1 VDWDRGPSCRPMSV
15 LAVYGPVERGPARAS
30 FLALDGPLQAALA
43 AGTGPAADVFMAG
56 DFNCT
61 LPTPGVTTS
70 FGGAV
75 RAQCAEQLQA
85 LVAAAGLV
93 DVWAS
98 LASQGVNL
106 RGYKQEDAQ
115 THISNTANGISTARL
130 DYWFS
135 PASLVGQGWAP
146 KCTHRWDVAP
156 SDHAAVELCWCSPHQ
171 APKGRWRWRFPDS
184 LLCDPDLVGPAKDA

>member
-1 VDWDRGPSCRPMSV
+1 MSV
-15 LAVYGPVERGPARAS
+15 LAVYGPVEGGPTRAS

-106 RGYKQEDAQ
+106 RGYKEEDAW
-115 THISNTANGISTARL
+115 THISNTANGISAARL
-130 DYWFS
+130 YIGLPRLLLW
-135 PASLVGQGWAP
+135 AKVGCPSAP
-146 KCTHRWDVAP
+146 TAGMLPRATM
-156 SDHAAVELCWCSPHQ
+156 L
-171 APKGRWRWRFPDS
+171 R
-184 LLCDPDLVGPAKDA
+184 